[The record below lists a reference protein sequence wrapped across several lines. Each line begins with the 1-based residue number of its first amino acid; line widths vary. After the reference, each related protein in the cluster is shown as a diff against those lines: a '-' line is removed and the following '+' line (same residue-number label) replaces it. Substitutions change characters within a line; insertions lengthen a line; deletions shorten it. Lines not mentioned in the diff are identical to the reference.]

1 MTSASNARKQRRAAA
16 KAPAPDLSEAPKAII
31 TITEVPGTKGGFT
44 IGLGLHGARMDE
56 LHPGEKHPI
65 SIVDVIALAVTH
77 TIRSQPKDFQDSV
90 ALVNET
96 LRNVNNRLD
105 AGDAIEDAM
114 AGADE
119 ALEGALSDVDAFAP
133 EAANA

>member
-31 TITEVPGTKGGFT
+31 TITEVPGTGGFT

-90 ALVNET
+90 ALVNDT
-96 LRNVNNRLD
+96 LRNVNTRLE
-105 AGDAIEDAM
+105 AGEPIEEAM

-119 ALEGALSDVDAFAP
+119 ALEGAIADIEDFAP